1 MTKLRNFILVGFTT
15 AGLGLAMSA
24 VHASPDECH
33 RAGFNKEKFM
43 QHMQQREARLHEQ
56 LKLSAAQEPAWK
68 SFIDKVKPAAGERP
82 KPEELSGLKA
92 PERMERMAEHMKQR
106 EARMTERVA
115 AVKEFYAVLTPEQQ
129 KVFDDNFMAH
139 RKHAKHQGK

>member
-1 MTKLRNFILVGFTT
+1 MTKLRKLILVGFTS
-15 AGLGLAMSA
+15 AGLGLVMSA
-24 VHASPDECH
+24 VHANADECH

-43 QHMQQREARLHEQ
+43 QHMQQREARLHQ
-56 LKLSAAQEPAWK
+56 DLKLTAAQEPAWK
-68 SFIDKVKPAAGERP
+68 TFTSKVKPAAGERP
-82 KPEELSGLKA
+82 KHEELAGLKA

-129 KVFDDNFMAH
+129 KVFDANFMAH
-139 RKHAKHQGK
+139 GKHAKHQGT